1 MLITSSPCL
10 VCALFCCAAR
20 SRAGALHDGKERP
33 EGAAACLPTVE
44 SECMPVGP
52 ATNFALLLFRL
63 LFFRPIAFLL
73 PSSLAWDLT
82 VLLLLLLLLAAS
94 SAVAAE
100 PRQ

>member
-1 MLITSSPCL
+1 
-10 VCALFCCAAR
+10 
-20 SRAGALHDGKERP
+20 
-33 EGAAACLPTVE
+33 
-44 SECMPVGP
+44 MPVGP